1 MRDTAQPVESRRETD
16 ERTSYSNVTMSS
28 SPPRPRAR
36 PPLDWSAIP
45 APFASGA
52 PFPFTRESSI
62 RLDEDG
68 RFHHEG
74 ARVEHPGL
82 MKAMHSWI
90 SRHPIDGRYVLEN
103 GWDWCYLT
111 VDDAPYV
118 VRAAK
123 IVGDEIELTLSD
135 DSIERVD
142 PRSLRVDAAGVLRCE
157 VKAAKKGGPYPARF
171 DRHAIVALG
180 EKLRDENGTYVL
192 QLDGRSI
199 PLQRS

>member
-1 MRDTAQPVESRRETD
+1 VKRARRWDIQTSVPDGPTRDA
-16 ERTSYSNVTMSS
+16 
-28 SPPRPRAR
+28 PPAPGR
-36 PPLDWSAIP
+36 PPLDWS
-45 APFASGA
+45 GKA

-74 ARVEHPGL
+74 IRVEHPGL
-82 MKAMHSWI
+82 IRAMHRWI
-90 SRHPIDGRYVLEN
+90 TRHPIDGRYVLEN

-118 VRAAK
+118 VRAAN
-123 IVGDEIELTLSD
+123 VASDGSIELALSD

-142 PRSLRVDAAGVLRCE
+142 PRSLRVDGKGVLRCE
-157 VKAAKKGGPYPARF
+157 VKRDDKGGPFPARF

-180 EKLRDENGTYVL
+180 EKLREENGAYVL
-192 QLDGRSI
+192 SIDGRDVA
-199 PLQRS
+199 LARE